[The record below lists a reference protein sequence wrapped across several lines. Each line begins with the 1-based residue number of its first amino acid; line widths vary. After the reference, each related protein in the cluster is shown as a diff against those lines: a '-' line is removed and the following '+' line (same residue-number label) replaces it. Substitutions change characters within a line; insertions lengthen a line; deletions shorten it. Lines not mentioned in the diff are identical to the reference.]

1 MISTIDRLSRQF
13 VEVSGR
19 VWRLGMPLALTVLL
33 GACGGGGGGGGEAP
47 VDTSSIVVPTLSI
60 TSDAP
65 AVAKSA
71 FNLSFNFTGPVT
83 IYSADGVLPWATN
96 NTNAVVDKSTF
107 RKVSDTRYT
116 VTVTPANWKKGDWTL
131 FIPAGAYTDATGV
144 KYSTLSA
151 SVTQAIDTQ
160 MPFASFSA
168 SPASGQA
175 FYTGP
180 TLVTISFS
188 TLLDAD
194 LTVGALALSAFKP
207 DTEEPIASPGV
218 ISNFV
223 KASGTN
229 EKNVYTFLLTPAAGR
244 SRVVVNLPAGVVRA
258 GGMPNEGTKW
268 EALFIVP

>member
-1 MISTIDRLSRQF
+1 MISTIDRLSSHF
-13 VEVSGR
+13 VDFSGR
-19 VWRLGMPLALTVLL
+19 GLRLGMPLALMALL
-33 GACGGGGGGGGEAP
+33 GACGGGGGGGEAP
-47 VDTSSIVVPTLSI
+47 VDTSSIVVPSLSI

-96 NTNAVVDKSTF
+96 NTNAVVDKATF

-116 VTVTPANWKKGDWTL
+116 VKVTPENWKKGDWTL

-168 SPASGQA
+168 APASGQV

-180 TLVTISFS
+180 TTVTISFS
-188 TLLDAD
+188 TLLDVD
-194 LTVGALALSAFKP
+194 LTVGALALSSFSL
-207 DTEEPIASPGV
+207 DTQEPIAFPGV

-223 KASGTN
+223 KTSGTN
-229 EKNVYTFLLTPAAGR
+229 DKNVYTFLFTPATGR
-244 SRVVVNLPAGVVRA
+244 SRVVVNLPAGAVRA
-258 GGMPNEGTKW
+258 GGMPNESTKW

>member
-1 MISTIDRLSRQF
+1 
-13 VEVSGR
+13 
-19 VWRLGMPLALTVLL
+19 
-33 GACGGGGGGGGEAP
+33 
-47 VDTSSIVVPTLSI
+47 VDTSSVVVPSLSI

-71 FNLSFNFTGPVT
+71 FNLTFNFTGPVT

-96 NTNAVVDKSTF
+96 NTNAVVDKTTF

-116 VTVTPANWKKGDWTL
+116 VKVTPANWKKGDWTL

-151 SVTQAIDTQ
+151 SVSQAIDTQ

-168 SPASGQA
+168 SPASGQV

-180 TLVTISFS
+180 TTVTISFS

-194 LTVGALALSAFKP
+194 LTVGALVLASFNP
-207 DTEEPIASPGV
+207 NTEEPIAFPGV

-244 SRVVVNLPAGVVRA
+244 SRVVVNLPAGAVQA
-258 GGMPNEGTKW
+258 GGMPNESTKW